1 MAEFSAVWR
10 IPHQSGGCYF
20 PSLLWNLIN
29 KGVINLVTPYLL
41 LNCERQVQ
49 RSRFATFR
57 IKGLQI
63 CGHPVIA
70 HFCARWTFLTIVTC
84 GNGSVPNST
93 GQGVCNPPHAAN
105 ETSSVLTPYQLSS
118 KRGQLRVGLRKN
130 VKLFVTICAVSW
142 KSAVCLVSPKPT
154 LLQTVYIIAK
164 HTAAVLLSPAGVRH
178 CHTFATYFGTL

>member
-1 MAEFSAVWR
+1 MAEFSAVQR

-20 PSLLWNLIN
+20 PSLLWNPIN
-29 KGVINLVTPYLL
+29 KGVINLVTPYTL

-70 HFCARWTFLTIVTC
+70 HFCARRTFLAIVTC
-84 GNGSVPNST
+84 GNGSVPDST
-93 GQGVCNPPHAAN
+93 GQGVYNIPHAAN
-105 ETSSVLTPYQLSS
+105 ETPSVLTPYQLSS

-130 VKLFVTICAVSW
+130 VKLFATICAASW
-142 KSAVCLVSPKPT
+142 KSDVCHERNADRLDFQLIT
-154 LLQTVYIIAK
+154 NCYRL
-164 HTAAVLLSPAGVRH
+164 
-178 CHTFATYFGTL
+178 GTLQNTTSLSHVSGWSWNATPF